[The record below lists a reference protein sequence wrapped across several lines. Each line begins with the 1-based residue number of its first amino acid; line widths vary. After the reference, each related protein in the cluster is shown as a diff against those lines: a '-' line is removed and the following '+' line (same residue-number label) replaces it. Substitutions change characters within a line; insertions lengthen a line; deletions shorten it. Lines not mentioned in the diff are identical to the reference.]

1 MRLLSNCSKVVMA
14 MKYKITHKTVY
25 KYNEAVSLCHNEA
38 HLMPRNSVYQT
49 CLASELVVE
58 PLPIVQQERI
68 DYFGNHVN
76 YFAIQS
82 PHLILTITANSLVDV
97 TDPGEAALSLV
108 SPPWEQV
115 RDVLTQDIS
124 LDTLSARE
132 FVLDSHFASTDNSLL
147 AFAMPSF
154 SRNRPILEATSDL
167 MRRIFTE
174 FTYDPNF
181 TTIITPLSDVLLH
194 RRGVCQDFAHLM
206 IACLRSLG
214 LAARYV
220 SGYLETLPPPGQV
233 KLQGS
238 DASHAWLAVYVPERG
253 WIDFDPTNNQ
263 IPTNQHITTAW
274 GRDYSDVTPLK
285 GIIFGG
291 GEHLLS
297 VSVDVN
303 RATDEVTF

>member
-1 MRLLSNCSKVVMA
+1 
-14 MKYKITHKTVY
+14 
-25 KYNEAVSLCHNEA
+25 
-38 HLMPRNSVYQT
+38 
-49 CLASELVVE
+49 
-58 PLPIVQQERI
+58 
-68 DYFGNHVN
+68 
-76 YFAIQS
+76 
-82 PHLILTITANSLVDV
+82 
-97 TDPGEAALSLV
+97 
-108 SPPWEQV
+108 
-115 RDVLTQDIS
+115 
-124 LDTLSARE
+124 
-132 FVLDSHFASTDNSLL
+132 
-147 AFAMPSF
+147 
-154 SRNRPILEATSDL
+154 SDL

-174 FTYDPNF
+174 FTYDPHF

-238 DASHAWLAVYVPERG
+238 DASHAWLAVYVPGRG